1 MIDVKGDQVKLGV
14 KAPRSLSV
22 HRGEIY
28 QEIQEQ
34 NEKGCK
40 FWFFRCFGKNR
51 KTLSSEKI
59 GILIGNFMAKKD
71 SKKSLWYFPLLLFF

>member
-1 MIDVKGDQVKLGV
+1 MLVLARKINDTVIIGDDIEVVVIDVKGDQVKLGV

-34 NEKGCK
+34 NEKAAA
-40 FWFFRCFGKNR
+40 
-51 KTLSSEKI
+51 SSGSSDALEKI
-59 GILIGNFMAKKD
+59 GKLFHHKK
-71 SKKSLWYFPLLLFF
+71 

>member
-1 MIDVKGDQVKLGV
+1 MLVLARKINDTVIIGDDIEVVVIDVKGDQVKLGV

-34 NEKGCK
+34 NEKAAA
-40 FWFFRCFGKNR
+40 
-51 KTLSSEKI
+51 SSGSSDALEKI
-59 GILIGNFMAKKD
+59 GKLFHQKK
-71 SKKSLWYFPLLLFF
+71 